1 MQKKARESRYM
12 VTAANHDDHPRD
24 GGGSSRSTR
33 GVSGRSTRGD
43 VSGRSTRGDVSGR
56 STRGGSSSRH
66 STPLTPNPIDIRGNL
81 KPSPC

>member
-1 MQKKARESRYM
+1 MM
-12 VTAANHDDHPRD
+12 VKIYHDDHPRD

-33 GVSGRSTRGD
+33 GGGSCGTYSSRI
-43 VSGRSTRGDVSGR
+43 
-56 STRGGSSSRH
+56 TRGGSSSRH